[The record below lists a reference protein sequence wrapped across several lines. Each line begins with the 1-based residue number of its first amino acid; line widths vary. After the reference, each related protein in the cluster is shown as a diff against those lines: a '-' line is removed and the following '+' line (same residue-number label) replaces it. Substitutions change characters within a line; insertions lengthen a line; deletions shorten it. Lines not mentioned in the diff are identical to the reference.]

1 MAAVMAAAAGN
12 PPFWRLAAFAR
23 PVAGLEP
30 LRGVG

>member
-12 PPFWRLAAFAR
+12 PPFRGLAAFGW

-30 LRGVG
+30 RRGVG